1 MKIFD
6 CFMYFDEDIVL
17 NLRLNYLKKYVDY
30 FVIVESLFDHKGNKR
45 KPHFNLKKF
54 EKFKDK
60 IIYILIDHEPKNIK
74 KINKSDSKKLV
85 LNKSIMNALRR
96 ENYQRN
102 FIVNGLEKAK
112 DQDWI
117 IISDLD
123 EIPNLQNNNLKKC
136 NKKIVFFQ
144 QQMFYYKFNLRLK
157 NFFWIGSKACK
168 KKYLRSCQWLRNV
181 KDKKYPLW
189 RFDVIFSIKKY
200 FDIEIF
206 KDGGW
211 HFSYI
216 KSPKKIEEKLR
227 SYMHHAE
234 YEQNPLGEK
243 KIKNLVNNRKA
254 IYDLYADSKQ
264 SKFTGNNILERVDL
278 NKLPNYL
285 KKNNKLYDKWI
296 EK

>member
-1 MKIFD
+1 
-6 CFMYFDEDIVL
+6 L
-17 NLRLNYLKKYVDY
+17 L
-30 FVIVESLFDHKGNKR
+30 
-45 KPHFNLKKF
+45 
-54 EKFKDK
+54 
-60 IIYILIDHEPKNIK
+60 
-74 KINKSDSKKLV
+74 
-85 LNKSIMNALRR
+85 
-96 ENYQRN
+96 
-102 FIVNGLEKAK
+102 NGLEKAK

-123 EIPNLQNNNLKKC
+123 EIPNLQNNNLKKS

-181 KDKKYPLW
+181 KDKRYPLW
-189 RFDVIFSIKKY
+189 RFDVMFSIKKY

-264 SKFTGNNILERVDL
+264 NKFTGNNILEKVDL